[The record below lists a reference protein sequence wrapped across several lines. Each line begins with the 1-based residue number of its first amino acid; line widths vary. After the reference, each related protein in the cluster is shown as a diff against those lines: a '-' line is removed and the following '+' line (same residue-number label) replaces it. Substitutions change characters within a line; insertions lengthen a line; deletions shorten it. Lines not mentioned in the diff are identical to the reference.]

1 MSGRELEFWQDKLL
15 GKIVL
20 QDDKVTTLAEDE
32 YVRIK
37 DLPKPNRVLSP
48 GSMATRDY
56 REERLNVHVDDDMR
70 VTGLNYG

>member
-32 YVRIK
+32 VK
-37 DLPKPNRVLSP
+37 LC
-48 GSMATRDY
+48 
-56 REERLNVHVDDDMR
+56 
-70 VTGLNYG
+70 